1 MSRLLIPTHKF
12 SLTYFEQES
21 VTKRDESSDPG
32 LLIDEGILL
41 VDHLLALSDYP
52 LKDSATLSM
61 AKVFPALYRITPTKI
76 IIPLQ
81 SQLNVSLPSDA
92 SQHIQ
97 HKPFPDRKIVFHRK
111 LTSVFVQ
118 SITELIIDAT
128 VEFVDQIIVM
138 TSLQRP
144 RKISVYGD
152 DGVLYSFLAK
162 PKDDLR
168 KDARL
173 MQFND
178 MIIKLLKKDSESR
191 SRRLS
196 KFR

>member
-1 MSRLLIPTHKF
+1 MNR
-12 SLTYFEQES
+12 
-21 VTKRDESSDPG
+21 VTS
-32 LLIDEGILL
+32 
-41 VDHLLALSDYP
+41 
-52 LKDSATLSM
+52 
-61 AKVFPALYRITPTKI
+61 
-76 IIPLQ
+76 
-81 SQLNVSLPSDA
+81 
-92 SQHIQ
+92 
-97 HKPFPDRKIVFHRK
+97 
-111 LTSVFVQ
+111 
-118 SITELIIDAT
+118 
-128 VEFVDQIIVM
+128 EFVDQIIVM

-196 KFR
+196 KFSLKISYSDDLLI